1 MDANREAARE
11 VLRRCMAAEFAAVG
25 AENEPDAPSPVFEAR
40 MEKLLRQ
47 EQRPARNRGRSLLV
61 AAAIVATC
69 LVLAA
74 WTPVGGMV
82 RSLLVTA
89 GGQSVNYRLDPGM
102 RLEIERLYVPAEL
115 PEGFEELYAER
126 WDDYCCKTVWVNGAG
141 VELEFWQLATDG
153 INGSVWGEDF
163 TADTREVGGRKVLF
177 VRPDES
183 AGTIRSMAYW
193 SQDGYL
199 MELICRGDLAAEELE
214 TVILSVQPAE

>member
-11 VLRRCMAAEFAAVG
+11 ALRRCMEAEFAALG
-25 AENEPDAPSPVFEAR
+25 AENEADAPSAAFEAR

-47 EQRPARNRGRSLLV
+47 EQRSARNRGRRVLV
-61 AAAIVATC
+61 AAAIVAAC

-74 WTPVGGMV
+74 WTPVGGMA
-82 RSLLVTA
+82 RSLLVTV

-102 RLEIERLYVPAEL
+102 RLEIEKLYVPADL
-115 PEGFEELYAER
+115 PEGFEEVYTER

-141 VELEFWQLATDG
+141 EELEFWQLATDG
-153 INGSVWGEDF
+153 INGSIWGEDF

-183 AGTIRSMAYW
+183 AGTIRTIAYW
-193 SQDGYL
+193 SRDGYL
-199 MELICRGDLAAEELE
+199 MELICRGELTAEELE
-214 TVILSVQPAE
+214 AVILSVQPTE